1 MKKIFILL
9 TLLLLVTACGSGT
22 SKRGSIKNVAAT
34 VEGANKNR
42 QETEYKSEKEEQL
55 SKMPPIERFFPE
67 EESEESKYSSSLWG
81 TERKSLYADSK
92 ASQTGDIIFVIIKE
106 EVTAE
111 INYELT
117 KSGYTNYQ
125 EGVKAE
131 TLPEPIDRTKRG
143 NVEGGQ
149 EAEVETLEGEE
160 ERSSED
166 FNGEGEGSR
175 ELIFDGTITARVEG
189 TDKYGN
195 LFIRGSKLAL
205 VNNESVLL
213 EISGYVRSRDI
224 NTDNTVSSEKLD
236 NMEFTFNGA
245 MYLGKPVI
253 KEFGSN
259 KQLLDNGEEVV
270 EEEKV
275 EEEPK
280 KKKWFFGL
288 F

>member
-1 MKKIFILL
+1 MKKILVIL
-9 TLLLLVTACGSGT
+9 TLLLFVVACGSGT
-22 SKRGSIKNVAAT
+22 SKRGSIKNIATT
-34 VEGANKNR
+34 VEGVNKNR
-42 QETEYKSEKEEQL
+42 EEAEFKSEKEEQL
-55 SKMPPIERFFPE
+55 AKMPPIERFFPE
-67 EESEESKYSSSLWG
+67 EEKEESKYSSSLWG

-92 ASQTGDIIFVIIKE
+92 ASQKGDIIFVIIKE

-117 KSGYTNYQ
+117 KSGFTNFQ
-125 EGVKAE
+125 DATKEEA
-131 TLPEPIDRTKRG
+131 LPETANGTKRG
-143 NVEGGQ
+143 NVGEENPDEG
-149 EAEVETLEGEE
+149 ENEIVEE

-175 ELIFDGTITARVEG
+175 ELVFDGTITARIEG
-189 TDKYGN
+189 TGKYGN
-195 LFIRGSKLAL
+195 LYIKGSKLAL

-224 NTDNTVSSEKLD
+224 NTDNTVSSDKLD
-236 NMEFTFNGA
+236 NMEFTYNGA

-259 KQLLDNGEEVV
+259 EKLLDNGEEVV
-270 EEEKV
+270 EEEV
-275 EEEPK
+275 IEEEPK

>member
-1 MKKIFILL
+1 MKRIVITLILL
-9 TLLLLVTACGSGT
+9 LFVAACGSGT
-22 SKRGSIKNVAAT
+22 SKRGSIKDVATT

-42 QETEYKSEKEEQL
+42 EEAEYKSEKEEQL

-67 EESEESKYSSSLWG
+67 EEKEETKYSSSLWG

-92 ASQTGDIIFVIIKE
+92 ASQKGDIIFVIIKE

-125 EGVKAE
+125 EDVE
-131 TLPEPIDRTKRG
+131 TSPLPESETGNKRG
-143 NVEGGQ
+143 TLTGENLDEG
-149 EAEVETLEGEE
+149 ETQVPEE

-166 FNGEGEGSR
+166 FNGEGEGTR

-224 NTDNTVSSEKLD
+224 NTDNTVSSDKLD

-245 MYLGKPVI
+245 MY
-253 KEFGSN
+253 
-259 KQLLDNGEEVV
+259 
-270 EEEKV
+270 
-275 EEEPK
+275 
-280 KKKWFFGL
+280 
-288 F
+288 

>member
-1 MKKIFILL
+1 MKKILVIL
-9 TLLLLVTACGSGT
+9 TLLLFVVACGSGT
-22 SKRGSIKNVAAT
+22 SKRGSIKNIATT
-34 VEGANKNR
+34 VEGVNKNR
-42 QETEYKSEKEEQL
+42 EEAEFKSEKEEQL
-55 SKMPPIERFFPE
+55 AKMPPIERFFPE
-67 EESEESKYSSSLWG
+67 EEKEEGKYSSSLWG

-92 ASQTGDIIFVIIKE
+92 ASQKGDIIFVIIKE

-125 EGVKAE
+125 DTVKPE
-131 TLPEPIDRTKRG
+131 TLPESVDKRKRSNASDEKLDEEG
-143 NVEGGQ
+143 NEST
-149 EAEVETLEGEE
+149 EN

-175 ELIFDGTITARVEG
+175 ELVFDGTITARVEG

-195 LFIRGSKLAL
+195 LYIRGSKLAL

-213 EISGYVRSRDI
+213 EISGYVRGRDI
-224 NTDNTVSSEKLD
+224 STDNTVSSDKLD

-253 KEFGSN
+253 KEFGAN
-259 KQLLDNGEEVV
+259 RELLDNGEV
-270 EEEKV
+270 EEERV

>member
-1 MKKIFILL
+1 MQGSKK
-9 TLLLLVTACGSGT
+9 G
-22 SKRGSIKNVAAT
+22 NM
-34 VEGANKNR
+34 
-42 QETEYKSEKEEQL
+42 QERKQTDTEKEEKEEQDNDGSEKEET
-55 SKMPPIERFFPE
+55 
-67 EESEESKYSSSLWG
+67 KYSSSLWG

-92 ASQTGDIIFVIIKE
+92 ASQKGDIIFVIIKE

-125 EGVKAE
+125 EDVEASP
-131 TLPEPIDRTKRG
+131 LPESETGNKRG
-143 NVEGGQ
+143 SLTGENLDEG
-149 EAEVETLEGEE
+149 ETQVPEE

-166 FNGEGEGSR
+166 FNGEGEGTR

-224 NTDNTVSSEKLD
+224 NTDNTVSSDKLD

-259 KQLLDNGEEVV
+259 EKLLDNGEEVV
-270 EEEKV
+270 EEEIV